1 MNQQPDPPGFG
12 AVIFRGALGLLRKAL
27 PFGLAL
33 IAVVVTFNNVIMPR
47 FVHHGKEVLVPDVT
61 GLPVHEAM
69 RRLYTLNL
77 SVRDTVL
84 MSSSKVPAGHVV
96 DQHPRP
102 GVRVKPGR
110 GLQLMLSRGLVAQ
123 EIPDLRG
130 QTSRSARLALNRD
143 GYDQGDV
150 VYIPSSQTRRD
161 HVVATDPPAGTVVA
175 PGEQVHLLVSSGP
188 RSNNWV
194 MPDLAGEKLQ
204 LTADKLKFAGFVPV
218 LENAG
223 SSWLLGALRVRYT
236 FPPPGA
242 LVAEGDTIRLY
253 GR

>member
-1 MNQQPDPPGFG
+1 MNQQPGPSGIAG
-12 AVIFRGALGLLRKAL
+12 VTTRVALRLLKKAL

-47 FVHHGKEVLVPDVT
+47 FVHHGKEVQVPDVT

-69 RRLYTLNL
+69 RLLYTLNL

-84 MSSSKVPAGHVV
+84 VSSPKVPAGHVV
-96 DQHPRP
+96 DQHPRAN
-102 GVRVKPGR
+102 VWIKPGR
-110 GLQLMLSRGLVAQ
+110 GMRLMLSRGLVAK

-130 QTSRSARLALNRD
+130 QTLRSARLALNRE

-150 VYIPSSQTRRD
+150 VYMPSSETRRD
-161 HVVATDPPAGTVVA
+161 HVVATDPPAEAVVA
-175 PGEQVHLLVSSGP
+175 PGELVHLLVSSGP
-188 RSNNWV
+188 RPNQWV
-194 MPDLAGEKLQ
+194 MPDLAGEELQ
-204 LTADKLKFAGFVPV
+204 LTVDKLKFAGFVPV
-218 LENAG
+218 LADAG
-223 SSWLLGALRVRYT
+223 SSWLMGALRVRYT

-253 GR
+253 RR